1 MTDTESKVETQVKE
15 TTAEKQEVEKA
26 VEIPKTNPWKKT
38 EVKETENINKSLW
51 PSLGKDSPIKENT
64 QKQKK
69 SGEKEKE
76 GSNKKG
82 KKNGKKEWVTLDV
95 DIKYKGSGNG
105 RNRDKKEKKKNGKR
119 SKKYEKEGGRRRRRN
134 RESKK
139 NNKFNPELNYG
150 YELTNMDGFSQ
161 IVPEGIFITSNP
173 ENLCVDYLNLD
184 SVRTY
189 LKLQI
194 KYYFSIQNLCKD
206 IFLRKQ
212 MNEEGWIDL
221 EIIKSFKR
229 VEGLLK
235 LGQNVDRN
243 IKENEKKKDKKKNK
257 KEKDSEKKEKKEK
270 EEKEEKQEKEEN
282 NDEIEYD
289 DAWNN
294 QLILTSLK
302 DEETVEVKAEENAIF
317 LRKKDDWKFWINPLE
332 SIITSMKELS
342 TNDDEDDEDDEKKAD
357 QPEIKIEDTDAP
369 KDREVEA
376 KEDDEGWTT
385 YNSHRRRPKKKTEGA
400 SGESKP
406 KTDGDDLFQFDDE
419 EEWGSSPR
427 FQDDP
432 EEKPAD
438 DEKEEKKEEKAEDEN
453 YEIDDDMLQGLM
465 IVTQRRKQPSNPP
478 NSLSQSGTAQPRK
491 QNDRYKNNENLNEMI
506 NEGLYYYEHNMKES
520 NRLSMMTSKIE
531 TVDEEEFEKLN
542 GEDNKKSKKKH
553 GKKNKRNNDKNHAE
567 SQPKNIKKG
576 PRTKRFFPSETP
588 VSNSKFLGTTP
599 GPIGFLIVNNDQ
611 VSHFKNGKRGT
622 SNNMPSPSTSIPIN
636 GSFKSGSMS
645 GTGLDIPRRS
655 SYRYGSYASS
665 YASSYGQ
672 SFKGGHSYG
681 SSYGTSFKEFP
692 MFQHPSYELLKDNGF
707 IQHKYYKYHAKALK
721 ERKNQGIGQSQ
732 EMNTLFRFWS
742 HFLREQFNR
751 RMYEEFKKLA
761 IEDAEGGYRY
771 GLECLFRFYSYGLEI
786 HFNKDIFE
794 DFQEMTVEDYCKKG
808 ELYGLEKFWAY
819 LYYRKDK
826 KTRPL
831 DDKIRDELKEALK
844 IYKTI
849 DDFRKANKEK
859 KEKEEKEKNE
869 KAQK

>member
-1 MTDTESKVETQVKE
+1 MTDTEAKTETQVKE
-15 TTAEKQEVEKA
+15 ATAEKQEEKA

-38 EVKETENINKSLW
+38 EVKESDNINKSLW
-51 PSLGKDSPIKENT
+51 PSLGKDGKDSPIKENN

-69 SGEKEKE
+69 SGEKE
-76 GSNKKG
+76 GSGKKG

-95 DIKYKGSGNG
+95 DIKYKGSGSG
-105 RNRDKKEKKKNGKR
+105 RREKKDKKKNGKN
-119 SKKYEKEGGRRRRRN
+119 SKKYEKESRRRQKK

-139 NNKFNPELNYG
+139 NKFNPELNYG
-150 YELTNMDGFSQ
+150 YELTSMNGFSQ

-173 ENLCVDYLNLD
+173 ENLYVDYLNLD

-189 LKLQI
+189 IKLQI

-221 EIIKSFKR
+221 DIIKGFKR

-235 LGQNVDRN
+235 LGQNVDKN
-243 IKENEKKKDKKKNK
+243 IKENEKKKDKKKDK
-257 KEKDSEKKEKKEK
+257 KEKDKEEAKK
-270 EEKEEKQEKEEN
+270 EEKEENKE
-282 NDEIEYD
+282 EIEYD
-289 DAWNN
+289 EAWNDKF
-294 QLILTSLK
+294 ILSAIK
-302 DEETVEVKAEENAIF
+302 DIDTVEVKEENEHIF
-317 LRKKDDWKFWINPLE
+317 LRKKEDWKFWINPLE
-332 SIITSMKELS
+332 SIITTMKELS
-342 TNDDEDDEDDEKKAD
+342 SNEEEDDDENQATN
-357 QPEIKIEDTDAP
+357 PEIKIEDTDAP
-369 KDREVEA
+369 KDREVET
-376 KEDDEGWTT
+376 KENDDEGWTT
-385 YNSHRRRPKKKTEGA
+385 YNSRRRQKKKADA
-400 SGESKP
+400 SGENKP
-406 KTDGDDLFQFDDE
+406 KHDGDDLFQFDDE

-432 EEKPAD
+432 EDKPD
-438 DEKEEKKEEKAEDEN
+438 DDKEDKKEEKGEDED

-478 NSLSQSGTAQPRK
+478 NSLSQNDLPPRK
-491 QNDRYKNNENLNEMI
+491 HNTVAYDRYKNNESLNEMI

-531 TVDEEEFEKLN
+531 VVDEEEFEKLN
-542 GEDNKKSKKKH
+542 GEEGSKKNKKKH
-553 GKKNKRNNDKNHAE
+553 GKKNKRNNEKNHSE

-588 VSNSKFLGTTP
+588 VSSSKFLGTTP

-611 VSHFKNGKRGT
+611 VSHFKGGKRGG

-786 HFNKDIFE
+786 HFSKDIFE

-844 IYKTI
+844 VYKTI

-859 KEKEEKEKNE
+859 EEKKKNE

>member
-1 MTDTESKVETQVKE
+1 M
-15 TTAEKQEVEKA
+15 
-26 VEIPKTNPWKKT
+26 N
-38 EVKETENINKSLW
+38 
-51 PSLGKDSPIKENT
+51 
-64 QKQKK
+64 
-69 SGEKEKE
+69 
-76 GSNKKG
+76 
-82 KKNGKKEWVTLDV
+82 
-95 DIKYKGSGNG
+95 
-105 RNRDKKEKKKNGKR
+105 
-119 SKKYEKEGGRRRRRN
+119 
-134 RESKK
+134 
-139 NNKFNPELNYG
+139 
-150 YELTNMDGFSQ
+150 GFSQ

-173 ENLCVDYLNLD
+173 ENLYVDYLNTD
-184 SVRTY
+184 SVKTY
-189 LKLQI
+189 IKLQI

-206 IFLRKQ
+206 IYLRKQ
-212 MNEEGWIDL
+212 MDEEGWINL
-221 EIIKSFKR
+221 EIIKGFKR

-243 IKENEKKKDKKKNK
+243 IKENEKKKDKKKDK
-257 KEKDSEKKEKKEK
+257 KEKDEAKKEEVK
-270 EEKEEKQEKEEN
+270 EETKE
-282 NDEIEYD
+282 EIEYD

-294 QLILTSLK
+294 QFILSAIK
-302 DEETVEVKAEENAIF
+302 DIDTVEVKEENDSIF

-332 SIITSMKELS
+332 SIITTMKELS
-342 TNDDEDDEDDEKKAD
+342 SNEDEEEDKKKEEQPEQPE
-357 QPEIKIEDTDAP
+357 QPEIKIEDADAP
-369 KDREVEA
+369 KEETEA
-376 KEDDEGWTT
+376 KEDDEEGWTT
-385 YNSHRRRPKKKTEGA
+385 YNGHRRRQKKKSDTGNE
-400 SGESKP
+400 EKP
-406 KTDGDDLFQFDDE
+406 KNRDADDLFQFDDE

-427 FQDDP
+427 FQDDV
-432 EEKPAD
+432 EEKPED
-438 DEKEEKKEEKAEDEN
+438 EEKEEKKEEKGEDED

-478 NSLSQSGTAQPRK
+478 NSLNQNDLPPRK
-491 QNDRYKNNENLNEMI
+491 HNTQPYDRYKNNESLNEMI

-531 TVDEEEFEKLN
+531 VVDEEELEKL
-542 GEDNKKSKKKH
+542 EDNSKKNKKKH
-553 GKKNKRNNDKNHAE
+553 GKKNKRNNEKNHAE
-567 SQPKNIKKG
+567 AQPKNIKKG

-588 VSNSKFLGTTP
+588 VSGSKFLGTTP

-611 VSHFKNGKRGT
+611 VSHFKNGKRGG

-786 HFNKDIFE
+786 HFSKDIFE

-826 KTRPL
+826 KSRPL

-849 DDFRKANKEK
+849 DDFRKAK

-869 KAQK
+869 KAEK

>member
-1 MTDTESKVETQVKE
+1 MSEAEVKTENQVQENTVEKN
-15 TTAEKQEVEKA
+15 EKA
-26 VEIPKTNPWKKT
+26 VEIQPTNPWKKT

-51 PSLGKDSPIKENT
+51 PSLGKESPIKESS

-69 SGEKEKE
+69 SGEKESSGKE
-76 GSNKKG
+76 GSGKKG

-95 DIKYKGSGNG
+95 DIKYKGSGSG
-105 RNRDKKEKKKNGKR
+105 RNRDKKDKKKNGKQ
-119 SKKYEKEGGRRRRRN
+119 SKKHEKEDRRRRSRKN
-134 RESKK
+134 KDSKK
-139 NNKFNPELNYG
+139 NKYNQGELNYG
-150 YELTNMDGFSQ
+150 YELTSMNGFSQ

-173 ENLCVDYLNLD
+173 ENLYVDYLNTD
-184 SVRTY
+184 SVKTY
-189 LKLQI
+189 IKLQI

-206 IFLRKQ
+206 IYLRKQ
-212 MNEEGWIDL
+212 MDEEGWINL
-221 EIIKSFKR
+221 EIIKGFKR

-243 IKENEKKKDKKKNK
+243 IKENEKKKDKKKDK
-257 KEKDSEKKEKKEK
+257 KEKDEAKKEEVK
-270 EEKEEKQEKEEN
+270 EETKE
-282 NDEIEYD
+282 EIEYD

-294 QLILTSLK
+294 QFILSAIK
-302 DEETVEVKAEENAIF
+302 DIDTVEVKEENDSIF

-332 SIITSMKELS
+332 SIITTMKELS
-342 TNDDEDDEDDEKKAD
+342 SNEDEEEDKKKEEQPEQPE
-357 QPEIKIEDTDAP
+357 QPEIKIEDADAP
-369 KDREVEA
+369 KEETEA
-376 KEDDEGWTT
+376 KEDDEEGWTT
-385 YNSHRRRPKKKTEGA
+385 YNGHRRRQKKKSDTGNE
-400 SGESKP
+400 EKP
-406 KTDGDDLFQFDDE
+406 KNRDADDLFQFDDE

-427 FQDDP
+427 FQDDV
-432 EEKPAD
+432 EEKPED
-438 DEKEEKKEEKAEDEN
+438 EEKEEKKEEKGEDED

-478 NSLSQSGTAQPRK
+478 NSLNQNDLPPRK
-491 QNDRYKNNENLNEMI
+491 HNTQPYDRYKNNESLNEMI

-531 TVDEEEFEKLN
+531 VVDEEELEKL
-542 GEDNKKSKKKH
+542 EDNSKKNKKKH
-553 GKKNKRNNDKNHAE
+553 GKKNKRNNEKNHAE
-567 SQPKNIKKG
+567 AQPKNIKKG

-588 VSNSKFLGTTP
+588 VSGSKFLGTTP

-611 VSHFKNGKRGT
+611 VSHFKNGKRGG

-786 HFNKDIFE
+786 HFSKDIFE

-826 KTRPL
+826 KSRPL

-849 DDFRKANKEK
+849 DDFRKAK

-869 KAQK
+869 KAEK

>member
-1 MTDTESKVETQVKE
+1 M
-15 TTAEKQEVEKA
+15 
-26 VEIPKTNPWKKT
+26 N
-38 EVKETENINKSLW
+38 
-51 PSLGKDSPIKENT
+51 
-64 QKQKK
+64 
-69 SGEKEKE
+69 
-76 GSNKKG
+76 
-82 KKNGKKEWVTLDV
+82 
-95 DIKYKGSGNG
+95 
-105 RNRDKKEKKKNGKR
+105 
-119 SKKYEKEGGRRRRRN
+119 
-134 RESKK
+134 
-139 NNKFNPELNYG
+139 
-150 YELTNMDGFSQ
+150 GFSQ

-173 ENLCVDYLNLD
+173 ENLDVNYLNLD

-189 LKLQI
+189 IKLQI

-212 MNEEGWIDL
+212 MDEEGWIDL
-221 EIIKSFKR
+221 EIIKGFKR

-243 IKENEKKKDKKKNK
+243 IKENEKKKDKKK
-257 KEKDSEKKEKKEK
+257 DKKEK
-270 EEKEEKQEKEEN
+270 EEAKKEEKEESKEEF
-282 NDEIEYD
+282 EYD
-289 DAWNN
+289 DAWCN
-294 QLILTSLK
+294 QFILSAIK
-302 DEETVEVKAEENAIF
+302 DIDTVEVKEEKENVY
-317 LRKKDDWKFWINPLE
+317 LRKKEDWKFWINPLE
-332 SIITSMKELS
+332 SIITTMKELS
-342 TNDDEDDEDDEKKAD
+342 SNEEEEEQSK
-357 QPEIKIEDTDAP
+357 PEIKIEDTDAP
-369 KDREVEA
+369 KDREVETN
-376 KEDDEGWTT
+376 ENEEGWTT
-385 YNSHRRRPKKKTEGA
+385 YNGRRRQKKKA
-400 SGESKP
+400 DGESKP
-406 KTDGDDLFQFDDE
+406 SHDGDDLFQFDDE

-432 EEKPAD
+432 EEKPEDKAEKKD
-438 DEKEEKKEEKAEDEN
+438 DED

-465 IVTQRRKQPSNPP
+465 IVTQRRKQQSNPP
-478 NSLSQSGTAQPRK
+478 NSLSQGDLPPRK
-491 QNDRYKNNENLNEMI
+491 HNTVAYDRYKNNESLNEMI

-531 TVDEEEFEKLN
+531 VVDEEEFEKLN
-542 GEDNKKSKKKH
+542 GEETSKKNKKKH
-553 GKKNKRNNDKNHAE
+553 GKKNKRNNEKSHSE

-588 VSNSKFLGTTP
+588 VSSSKFLGTTP

-611 VSHFKNGKRGT
+611 VSHFKNGKRGG

-786 HFNKDIFE
+786 HFSKDIFE

-826 KTRPL
+826 KNRPL

-859 KEKEEKEKNE
+859 EEKKKNE

>member
-1 MTDTESKVETQVKE
+1 MTDTEAKIETQVKE
-15 TTAEKQEVEKA
+15 ATTSEKQEVEKA

-76 GSNKKG
+76 KEKEGSGKKG

-119 SKKYEKEGGRRRRRN
+119 SKKYEKESERRRRRRN
-134 RESKK
+134 KESKK
-139 NNKFNPELNYG
+139 NKFNPELNYG

-235 LGQNVDRN
+235 LGQNVDSY

-257 KEKDSEKKEKKEK
+257 KDRDNEKKEK
-270 EEKEEKQEKEEN
+270 EEKEENK
-282 NDEIEYD
+282 DEIEYD
-289 DAWNN
+289 DEWNN
-294 QLILTSLK
+294 QLILSSLK
-302 DEETVEVKAEENAIF
+302 DEETVEVKAEESAIY

-332 SIITSMKELS
+332 NIIKEYNP
-342 TNDDEDDEDDEKKAD
+342 NDDDEEEEEEKKKD
-357 QPEIKIEDTDAP
+357 QPEIKVEDIDATN
-369 KDREVEA
+369 DREVEV

-385 YNSHRRRPKKKTEGA
+385 YNGHRRRQKKKTEGT
-400 SGESKP
+400 SENKP
-406 KTDGDDLFQFDDE
+406 KMDGDDLFQFDDE

-432 EEKPAD
+432 EEKPED
-438 DEKEEKKEEKAEDEN
+438 DEKEDKKDEKGEDEN

-478 NSLSQSGTAQPRK
+478 NSLSQSGSVQQKK
-491 QNDRYKNNENLNEMI
+491 QNNDRYKNNENLNEMI

-531 TVDEEEFEKLN
+531 AVDEEEFEKLN
-542 GEDNKKSKKKH
+542 GEENKKSKKKH
-553 GKKNKRNNDKNHAE
+553 GKKNKRNNEKNHAE

-588 VSNSKFLGTTP
+588 ISSSKFLGTTP

-611 VSHFKNGKRGT
+611 VSHFKNNKRGA

-636 GSFKSGSMS
+636 GSFKSGSLS

-742 HFLREQFNR
+742 HFLREQFNK

-794 DFQEMTVEDYCKKG
+794 DFQDMTVEDYCKKG

>member
-1 MTDTESKVETQVKE
+1 MTDTEAKVETQVE
-15 TTAEKQEVEKA
+15 GATVEKQEVEKA
-26 VEIPKTNPWKKT
+26 VEIPKSNPWKKT

-51 PSLGKDSPIKENT
+51 PSLGKEAPIKENS

-69 SGEKEKE
+69 SNDKEKE

-105 RNRDKKEKKKNGKR
+105 RNRDKKDKKKNGKR
-119 SKKYEKEGGRRRRRN
+119 SKKYEKEGRRRRRN

-189 LKLQI
+189 IKLQI
-194 KYYFSIQNLCKD
+194 RYYFSIQNLCKD

-212 MNEEGWIDL
+212 MDEEGWIDL

-257 KEKDSEKKEKKEK
+257 KEKSEEKKE
-270 EEKEEKQEKEEN
+270 EKEEN

-294 QLILTSLK
+294 QLILSSLK
-302 DEETVEVKAEENAIF
+302 DEETVEVKSVEDAIY

-332 SIITSMKELS
+332 SIITTMKELS
-342 TNDDEDDEDDEKKAD
+342 TNEEEDNDNNDEKKVT
-357 QPEIKIEDTDAP
+357 QPEIKIEDTNSP
-369 KDREVEA
+369 EVET
-376 KEDDEGWTT
+376 KEENDEGWTT
-385 YNSHRRRPKKKTEGA
+385 YNGSRRRQKKKTEGT
-400 SGESKP
+400 GGSKP

-427 FQDDP
+427 FQDDDDQ
-432 EEKPAD
+432 EDKQDD
-438 DEKEEKKEEKAEDEN
+438 DEKDEKKDEKAEDEN

-465 IVTQRRKQPSNPP
+465 IVTQRRKQPANPP
-478 NSLSQSGTAQPRK
+478 NSLSQSGSLPPRK
-491 QNDRYKNNENLNEMI
+491 HNTTAYDRYKNNKNLNEMI

-520 NRLSMMTSKIE
+520 NRLSMMTSKID

-542 GEDNKKSKKKH
+542 GEDNKKSRKKH
-553 GKKNKRNNDKNHAE
+553 GKKNKRNSEKNHAE

-588 VSNSKFLGTTP
+588 VSGSKFLGTTP
-599 GPIGFLIVNNDQ
+599 GPIGFLIVNDQ
-611 VSHFKNGKRGT
+611 VSHLKGGKRGG

-636 GSFKSGSMS
+636 GSYKSGSMS

-859 KEKEEKEKNE
+859 KEMEEKEEKEKNE
-869 KAQK
+869 KA

>member
-1 MTDTESKVETQVKE
+1 
-15 TTAEKQEVEKA
+15 
-26 VEIPKTNPWKKT
+26 
-38 EVKETENINKSLW
+38 
-51 PSLGKDSPIKENT
+51 
-64 QKQKK
+64 
-69 SGEKEKE
+69 
-76 GSNKKG
+76 
-82 KKNGKKEWVTLDV
+82 
-95 DIKYKGSGNG
+95 
-105 RNRDKKEKKKNGKR
+105 
-119 SKKYEKEGGRRRRRN
+119 
-134 RESKK
+134 
-139 NNKFNPELNYG
+139 
-150 YELTNMDGFSQ
+150 
-161 IVPEGIFITSNP
+161 
-173 ENLCVDYLNLD
+173 
-184 SVRTY
+184 
-189 LKLQI
+189 
-194 KYYFSIQNLCKD
+194 
-206 IFLRKQ
+206 
-212 MNEEGWIDL
+212 
-221 EIIKSFKR
+221 
-229 VEGLLK
+229 
-235 LGQNVDRN
+235 
-243 IKENEKKKDKKKNK
+243 
-257 KEKDSEKKEKKEK
+257 
-270 EEKEEKQEKEEN
+270 
-282 NDEIEYD
+282 
-289 DAWNN
+289 
-294 QLILTSLK
+294 
-302 DEETVEVKAEENAIF
+302 
-317 LRKKDDWKFWINPLE
+317 
-332 SIITSMKELS
+332 MKELS
-342 TNDDEDDEDDEKKAD
+342 TNEEEEEEEEENENKEEDVN
-357 QPEIKIEDTDAP
+357 QPEIKIEDTEAE
-369 KDREVEA
+369 KTREVEN

-385 YNSHRRRPKKKTEGA
+385 YNGRRRQKKKSDGS
-400 SGESKP
+400 SGDKP
-406 KTDGDDLFQFDDE
+406 KNGDGDDLFQFDDE

-432 EEKPAD
+432 EEKPVNEED
-438 DEKEEKKEEKAEDEN
+438 KEDKKEEKAEEED

-465 IVTQRRKQPSNPP
+465 IVTQRRKQPANPP
-478 NSLSQSGTAQPRK
+478 NSLSQSGSSLPPRK
-491 QNDRYKNNENLNEMI
+491 HNTVAYDRYKNNESLNEMI

-531 TVDEEEFEKLN
+531 VVDEEEYERLN
-542 GEDNKKSKKKH
+542 GEDNKKGKKKH

-588 VSNSKFLGTTP
+588 VSSSKFLGTTP

-611 VSHFKNGKRGT
+611 VSHFKNGKRGG

-742 HFLREQFNR
+742 HFLREQFNK

-794 DFQEMTVEDYCKKG
+794 DFQEMTIEDYCKKG

-859 KEKEEKEKNE
+859 KEKEEKEKEE
-869 KAQK
+869 KEQK

>member
-1 MTDTESKVETQVKE
+1 M
-15 TTAEKQEVEKA
+15 
-26 VEIPKTNPWKKT
+26 N
-38 EVKETENINKSLW
+38 
-51 PSLGKDSPIKENT
+51 
-64 QKQKK
+64 
-69 SGEKEKE
+69 
-76 GSNKKG
+76 
-82 KKNGKKEWVTLDV
+82 
-95 DIKYKGSGNG
+95 
-105 RNRDKKEKKKNGKR
+105 
-119 SKKYEKEGGRRRRRN
+119 
-134 RESKK
+134 
-139 NNKFNPELNYG
+139 
-150 YELTNMDGFSQ
+150 GFSQ

-173 ENLCVDYLNLD
+173 ENLYVDYLNTD
-184 SVRTY
+184 SVKTY
-189 LKLQI
+189 IKLQI

-206 IFLRKQ
+206 IYLRKQ
-212 MNEEGWIDL
+212 MDEEGWINL
-221 EIIKSFKR
+221 EIIKGFKR

-243 IKENEKKKDKKKNK
+243 IKENEKKKDKKKDK
-257 KEKDSEKKEKKEK
+257 KEKDEAKKEEVK
-270 EEKEEKQEKEEN
+270 EETKE
-282 NDEIEYD
+282 EIEYD

-294 QLILTSLK
+294 QFILSAIK
-302 DEETVEVKAEENAIF
+302 DIDTVEVKEENDSIF

-332 SIITSMKELS
+332 SIITTMKELS
-342 TNDDEDDEDDEKKAD
+342 SNEDEEEDKKKDEQPE
-357 QPEIKIEDTDAP
+357 QPEIKIEDADAP
-369 KDREVEA
+369 KEEAEA

-385 YNSHRRRPKKKTEGA
+385 YNSHRRRQKKKSDTGSDE
-400 SGESKP
+400 KP
-406 KTDGDDLFQFDDE
+406 KNRDADDLFQFDDE

-427 FQDDP
+427 FQDDV
-432 EEKPAD
+432 EEKPED
-438 DEKEEKKEEKAEDEN
+438 DEKEEKKEEKGEDED

-478 NSLSQSGTAQPRK
+478 NSLNQSDLPPRK
-491 QNDRYKNNENLNEMI
+491 HNTQPYDRYKNNESLNEMI

-531 TVDEEEFEKLN
+531 VVDEEELEKL
-542 GEDNKKSKKKH
+542 EDNSKKNKKKH
-553 GKKNKRNNDKNHAE
+553 GKKNKRNNEKNHAE
-567 SQPKNIKKG
+567 AQPKNIKKG

-588 VSNSKFLGTTP
+588 VSGSKFLGTTP

-611 VSHFKNGKRGT
+611 VSHFKNGKRGG

-636 GSFKSGSMS
+636 GSLKSGSMS

-786 HFNKDIFE
+786 HFSKDIFE

-826 KTRPL
+826 KSRPL

-849 DDFRKANKEK
+849 DDFRKAK

-869 KAQK
+869 

>member
-1 MTDTESKVETQVKE
+1 M
-15 TTAEKQEVEKA
+15 
-26 VEIPKTNPWKKT
+26 N
-38 EVKETENINKSLW
+38 
-51 PSLGKDSPIKENT
+51 
-64 QKQKK
+64 
-69 SGEKEKE
+69 
-76 GSNKKG
+76 
-82 KKNGKKEWVTLDV
+82 
-95 DIKYKGSGNG
+95 
-105 RNRDKKEKKKNGKR
+105 
-119 SKKYEKEGGRRRRRN
+119 
-134 RESKK
+134 
-139 NNKFNPELNYG
+139 
-150 YELTNMDGFSQ
+150 GFSQ

-173 ENLCVDYLNLD
+173 ENLYVDYLNTD
-184 SVRTY
+184 SVKTY
-189 LKLQI
+189 IKLQI

-206 IFLRKQ
+206 IYLRKQ
-212 MNEEGWIDL
+212 MDEEGWINL
-221 EIIKSFKR
+221 EIIKGFKR

-243 IKENEKKKDKKKNK
+243 IKENEKKKDKKKDK
-257 KEKDSEKKEKKEK
+257 KEKDEAKKEEVK
-270 EEKEEKQEKEEN
+270 EETKE
-282 NDEIEYD
+282 EIEYD

-294 QLILTSLK
+294 QFILSAIK
-302 DEETVEVKAEENAIF
+302 DIDTVEVKEENDSIF

-332 SIITSMKELS
+332 SIITTMKELS
-342 TNDDEDDEDDEKKAD
+342 SNEDEEEDKKKEEQPEQPE
-357 QPEIKIEDTDAP
+357 QPEIKIEDADAP
-369 KDREVEA
+369 KEETEA
-376 KEDDEGWTT
+376 KEDDEEGWTT
-385 YNSHRRRPKKKTEGA
+385 YNGHRRRQKKKSDTGNE
-400 SGESKP
+400 EKP
-406 KTDGDDLFQFDDE
+406 KNRDADDLFQFDDE

-427 FQDDP
+427 FQDDV
-432 EEKPAD
+432 EEKPED
-438 DEKEEKKEEKAEDEN
+438 EEKEEKKEEKGEDED

-478 NSLSQSGTAQPRK
+478 NSLNQNDLPPRK
-491 QNDRYKNNENLNEMI
+491 HNTQPYDRYKNNESLNEMI

-531 TVDEEEFEKLN
+531 VVDEEELEKL
-542 GEDNKKSKKKH
+542 EDNSKKNKKKH
-553 GKKNKRNNDKNHAE
+553 GKKNKRNNEKNHAE
-567 SQPKNIKKG
+567 AQPKNIKKG

-588 VSNSKFLGTTP
+588 VSGSKFLGTTP

-611 VSHFKNGKRGT
+611 VSHFKNGKRGG

>member
-1 MTDTESKVETQVKE
+1 MYI
-15 TTAEKQEVEKA
+15 A
-26 VEIPKTNPWKKT
+26 VQLVPKTNPWKKT

-51 PSLGKDSPIKENT
+51 PSLGKESPIKENT

-76 GSNKKG
+76 GSGKKG
-82 KKNGKKEWVTLDV
+82 KKNGKKEWVALDV
-95 DIKYKGSGNG
+95 DIKYKGSGNS
-105 RNRDKKEKKKNGKR
+105 RNRDKKDKKKSGKR
-119 SKKYEKEGGRRRRRN
+119 SKKYEKEGRRRRRRN

-139 NNKFNPELNYG
+139 NKLNPELNYG

-221 EIIKSFKR
+221 EIIKGFKR

-235 LGQNVDRN
+235 LGQNVDKN
-243 IKENEKKKDKKKNK
+243 IKEIEKKKDKKKNK
-257 KEKDSEKKEKKEK
+257 KDKDGEKKDEQKEEKKE
-270 EEKEEKQEKEEN
+270 EN
-282 NDEIEYD
+282 QDEMEYD

-294 QLILTSLK
+294 QLILSSLK
-302 DEETVEVKAEENAIF
+302 DEESVEVKAEEEAIY

-332 SIITSMKELS
+332 SIITTMKELS
-342 TNDDEDDEDDEKKAD
+342 TNEDDDEDDNEKKNN

-369 KDREVEA
+369 KDREVET

-385 YNSHRRRPKKKTEGA
+385 YNGHRRRQKKTDGA
-400 SGESKP
+400 TSENKP

-427 FQDDP
+427 FQDEP
-432 EEKPAD
+432 EDKPAD
-438 DEKEEKKEEKAEDEN
+438 DEKEEKKDEKAEDEN

-465 IVTQRRKQPSNPP
+465 IVTQRRKQPANPP
-478 NSLSQSGTAQPRK
+478 NSLSQSGSLPPRK
-491 QNDRYKNNENLNEMI
+491 HNTTAYDRYKNNKNLNEMI

-520 NRLSMMTSKIE
+520 NRLSMMTSKID

-542 GEDNKKSKKKH
+542 GEDNKKSRKKH
-553 GKKNKRNNDKNHAE
+553 GKKNKRNSEKNHAE

-588 VSNSKFLGTTP
+588 VSGSKFLGTTP
-599 GPIGFLIVNNDQ
+599 GPIGFLIVNDQ
-611 VSHFKNGKRGT
+611 VSHLKGGKRGG

-636 GSFKSGSMS
+636 GSYKSGSMS